1 VRVIPRPHRRWPPS
15 GIFRALGVYPADGS
29 ADEEHPRTAE
39 AAAADES
46 ARAIIAEALQMGQWT
61 ERDRARLREAMASA
75 DAESRTEAM
84 RQFSVAVNSG
94 KLHLQVA
101 GPPF

>member
-1 VRVIPRPHRRWPPS
+1 
-15 GIFRALGVYPADGS
+15 
-29 ADEEHPRTAE
+29 
-39 AAAADES
+39 
-46 ARAIIAEALQMGQWT
+46 
-61 ERDRARLREAMASA
+61 MASA